1 MKKMTLLLALFL
13 SSMSLTVKADFY
25 TDGMKQILTEGFSA
39 YDPGELESA
48 LRQAGINEETL
59 SVNDIIDVTAE
70 LMGTYYKKYFTDEQF
85 AQYMDFCSQP
95 EMSALIKKNAKF
107 TKSYKEQLQTFL
119 TSAMLQMRLGNFP
132 SNVKAER
139 CSKAYKADFERF
151 WDYNN
156 MDYAMTTLTD
166 VLDKSTEGQNADTK
180 ALIQRLISYIEK
192 NLPVFTRN
200 SLTNVMDE
208 KELHTYL
215 TITEQPF
222 SEPLSKV
229 GKVFS
234 EGLTDFTKELQDKLT
249 VKIYTK
255 LYGPIDNIS
264 EETKPTIA
272 NDETEDKSNN
282 EPEEID
288 EPVFLVVE
296 KMAQFPGGQSALNE
310 YVKSHLRYPESC
322 YNVKIEGRAIIQF
335 IVEKDGSIS
344 TITVARS
351 SGSKDLDNEAVR
363 LVRQMPNWVPGEQ
376 RGKLVRCKFTLPIN
390 FRIADVQK

>member
-48 LRQAGINEETL
+48 LRKAGIKEETL
-59 SVNDIIDVTAE
+59 SVSDIIDVTAE

-85 AQYMDFCSQP
+85 AQYLNFCSQP
-95 EMSALIKKNAKF
+95 EMSALIKKNVKF
-107 TKSYKEQLQTFL
+107 TKSYKEQFQTFL
-119 TSAMLQMRLGNFP
+119 TSVMLQMRLGNFP
-132 SNVKAER
+132 SDVKAER

-156 MDYAMTTLTD
+156 MNYAVTTLTD
-166 VLDKSTEGQNADTK
+166 VLDKGAEEESADTK
-180 ALIQRLISYIEK
+180 AIIHRLISYLEK

-200 SLTNVMDE
+200 SLINVMDE

-222 SEPLSKV
+222 SEPLNKV
-229 GKVFS
+229 SKVFS
-234 EGLTDFTKELQDKLT
+234 EGLTDFTKELQDKLM

-344 TITVARS
+344 TITIARS